1 MIAYAAFAALA
12 AAALVYALGH
22 TATSQAARYEIELTR
37 LSQRDFAQLFLFV
50 EPKSLVRMSAAVFA
64 VVLGVV
70 WATSGSVAMASV
82 AALATWVLP
91 FVLVRWLRAR
101 RNRLILKQL
110 PDALDA
116 WSMSLRSGMAL
127 NQAIAQLANQQPAPI
142 GQEFALVNREQKLGR
157 PLDEAMQSLAVRV
170 PLREAELLVTT
181 VRIARETGGG
191 LAESLDRLADSVRR
205 KLTMEG
211 KIRAL
216 TAQGKIQGIVVAA
229 LPVVVLLSLHW
240 LQPETMRL
248 MWSTPI
254 GWATAGVIVV
264 LEIVGFLL
272 IRRIVRI
279 DI

>member
-1 MIAYAAFAALA
+1 MIAYGALAALA
-12 AAALVYALGH
+12 AAALVYALGS
-22 TATSQAARYEIELTR
+22 TATSQAARYEVELTR
-37 LSQRDFAQLFLFV
+37 LSQRGFAELFV
-50 EPKSLVRMSAAVFA
+50 FIEPARLVRSSAAVFA
-64 VVLGVV
+64 AVLCVV
-70 WATSGSVAMASV
+70 WLWLGSIALASL
-82 AALATWVLP
+82 AALATWLLP
-91 FVLVRWLRAR
+91 FLLVRWLRAR
-101 RNRLILKQL
+101 RTRRILTQF

-127 NQAIAQLANQQPAPI
+127 NQAIAQLASQQPAPI

-157 PLDEAMQSLAVRV
+157 PLDEAMQSLAARV

-191 LAESLDRLADSVRR
+191 LAESLDRLADSIRR
-205 KLTMEG
+205 KLAMEG
-211 KIRAL
+211 KIRSL

-240 LQPETMRL
+240 LQPETMPL

-264 LEIVGFLL
+264 LELVGFLL

-279 DI
+279 DV